1 MDSTIIVA
9 IISLAGTALGT
20 FGGIITANRLTNYR
34 IQQLEE
40 KVKVHNGIV
49 ERMYVVEGS
58 CRRFDCDIK
67 EIKTRI
73 ERSI

>member
-1 MDSTIIVA
+1 MDSTIVVA
-9 IISLAGTALGT
+9 FISLAGTAIGT
-20 FGGIITANRLTNYR
+20 FSGIMTSSKLSNYR
-34 IQQLEE
+34 IQQLEKKVE
-40 KVKVHNGIV
+40 KHNNVV
-49 ERMYVVEGS
+49 ERMSLVEND